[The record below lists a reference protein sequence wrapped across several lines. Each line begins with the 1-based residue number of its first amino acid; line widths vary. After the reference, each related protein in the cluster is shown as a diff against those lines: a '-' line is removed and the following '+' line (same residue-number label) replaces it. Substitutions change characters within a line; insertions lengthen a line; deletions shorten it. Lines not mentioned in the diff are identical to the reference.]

1 MTPSVK
7 LARTGFSLAC
17 GGMPA
22 RMQALYV
29 TSAHRT
35 GGWLAEALAGDS
47 AAEVEL
53 EEVVGA
59 TAGLAR
65 LREQSFD
72 AVLVS
77 HEPGRL
83 DALHLVEG
91 LRAGGAEEPVVV
103 LGAQSEQELAPLCYE
118 TGADAYVCVNTAT
131 TRALIWVVARAIERQ
146 RLLRENRRL
155 QQLDRQRLVHEHQEV
170 DRLLAQQRALLA
182 DFEELVA
189 APATPAP
196 VAAAHTPRVADADAA
211 ELPESLVNHYRELLR
226 AHVIMG
232 SGNLGAEMSL
242 LAELLASA
250 RIGAQQ
256 TMLLHLQVLEELI
269 RGLGT
274 RSARHVM
281 TRADLLVVEVLVHLA
296 ENYRRRYLD
305 RQVPV
310 QQLVLPG
317 FDAREAA

>member
-1 MTPSVK
+1 
-7 LARTGFSLAC
+7 
-17 GGMPA
+17 MPA
-22 RMQALYV
+22 RMQVLYV
-29 TSAHRT
+29 TTPQRT

-53 EEVVGA
+53 EEVAGA
-59 TAGLAR
+59 TAGMAR
-65 LREQSFD
+65 LRDQAFD

-77 HEPGRL
+77 HEPGLL

-91 LRAGGAEEPVVV
+91 LRAGGADEPVVV
-103 LGAQSEQELAPLCYE
+103 LGAQSEQEMAPLCYE

-146 RLLRENRRL
+146 RLIRENRRL

-182 DFEELVA
+182 DFEELAGANATTPATLA
-189 APATPAP
+189 APRPIRGAEAE
-196 VAAAHTPRVADADAA
+196 AA

-242 LAELLASA
+242 LADLFASA

-305 RQVPV
+305 RRLPA

-317 FDAREAA
+317 FDAAGAAAA

>member
-1 MTPSVK
+1 MH
-7 LARTGFSLAC
+7 
-17 GGMPA
+17 
-22 RMQALYV
+22 ALYV
-29 TSAHRT
+29 TSSQRT
-35 GGWLAEALAGDS
+35 GAWLAEAFASDS

-59 TAGLAR
+59 AAGLAR

-83 DALHLVEG
+83 DALQLVEG
-91 LRAGGAEEPVVV
+91 LRAGGADEPVVV
-103 LGAQSEQELAPLCYE
+103 LGAQSEQEMAPLCYE
-118 TGADAYVCVNTAT
+118 TGGDAYVCVNTAT

-146 RLLRENRRL
+146 RLIRENRRL

-182 DFEELVA
+182 DFETLAESPSQTPVPA
-189 APATPAP
+189 ANSPARKPCEFD
-196 VAAAHTPRVADADAA
+196 AAA
-211 ELPESLVNHYRELLR
+211 LPDTLVNHYRELLR

-296 ENYRRRYLD
+296 ENYRRRYLE
-305 RQVPV
+305 RQHPA
-310 QQLVLPG
+310 QQLELPG
-317 FDAREAA
+317 FSETAAA

>member
-1 MTPSVK
+1 MTTSAKPPQTFGPP
-7 LARTGFSLAC
+7 LR

-22 RMQALYV
+22 RMQVLYV
-29 TSAHRT
+29 TSEQRT
-35 GGWLAEALAGDS
+35 GAWLAEAFAGDS

-53 EEVVGA
+53 EQVFGA
-59 TAGLAR
+59 AAGMAR
-65 LREQSFD
+65 LRDQSFD
-72 AVLVS
+72 AILVS

-91 LRAGGAEEPVVV
+91 LRAGGGDEPVVV
-103 LGAQSEQELAPLCYE
+103 LGAQSEQEMAPLCYE

-146 RLLRENRRL
+146 RLIRENRRL

-170 DRLLAQQRALLA
+170 DRLLSQQRALLSG
-182 DFEELVA
+182 FESLAENPPP
-189 APATPAP
+189 APAVAERSPAR
-196 VAAAHTPRVADADAA
+196 APREIDAA
-211 ELPESLVNHYRELLR
+211 VLPESLVNHYRELLR

-296 ENYRRRYLD
+296 ENYRRRYLA
-305 RQVPV
+305 RQNPA

-317 FDAREAA
+317 FGEAA

>member
-1 MTPSVK
+1 
-7 LARTGFSLAC
+7 
-17 GGMPA
+17 
-22 RMQALYV
+22 MQGLYV
-29 TSAHRT
+29 TSAQRT
-35 GGWLAEALAGDS
+35 GAWLAEALAGDS
-47 AAEVEL
+47 AADVEL

-59 TAGLAR
+59 AAGLAR

-83 DALHLVEG
+83 DALQLVEG
-91 LRAGGAEEPVVV
+91 LRAGGADEPVVV
-103 LGAQSEQELAPLCYE
+103 LGAQSEQEMAPLCYE

-146 RLLRENRRL
+146 RLIRENRRL

-182 DFEELVA
+182 DFETLA
-189 APATPAP
+189 DAPSLAPAPAAKSP
-196 VAAAHTPRVADADAA
+196 ARKPCEFDTA
-211 ELPESLVNHYRELLR
+211 ELPETLVNHYRELLR

-296 ENYRRRYLD
+296 EHYRRRYLE
-305 RQVPV
+305 RQHPA
-310 QQLVLPG
+310 QQLELPG
-317 FDAREAA
+317 FSETAAA